1 MKRRHNNILNL
12 LIGVFMAG
20 IILAGIGCGHKDDA
34 ATSKALEKSFE
45 KANPEV
51 KQTVATTVQAIQS
64 ASLTQDVSA
73 QKAHYIEALKPM
85 KELVAQGNLS
95 QEQTKAVVKQFNEVN
110 KAIQK
115 NPRLATSKELYNAQN
130 EMAQAL
136 LKAGVR
142 P

>member
-1 MKRRHNNILNL
+1 MRNFNL
-12 LIGVFMAG
+12 LTLGSVAG
-20 IILAGIGCGHKDDA
+20 IILACSGCGHKD
-34 ATSKALEKSFE
+34 ATTDPKALEKSFE

-51 KQTVATTVQAIQS
+51 KQTVTTTVQAIQ
-64 ASLTQDVSA
+64 AAAMTQDVSA

-85 KELVAQGNLS
+85 RDLVSQGNLS
-95 QEQTKAVVKQFNEVN
+95 KEQTKAVVKQFNEVN

-115 NPRLATSKELYNAQN
+115 DPRLATSKELYSAQN
-130 EMAQAL
+130 NMAQAL